1 MSNLPTYFYDTS
13 LVWQGKRR
21 GAASS
26 PGLPDLGFSA
36 PPEFHGEP
44 GLWTPEHLFVMA
56 AETCLMATFVAI
68 AEKSQL
74 AVRSYSSS
82 ARGQLHWIEMQG
94 YRFTVLEINAV
105 IEVENEADREKA
117 LRVLQKAERGCL
129 IARSINSQVK
139 VTSDIRVAQT
149 ANAGT

>member
-1 MSNLPTYFYDTS
+1 MSKLPTHFYETA

-21 GAASS
+21 GTASS

-36 PPEFHGEP
+36 PPEFNGEA
-44 GLWTPEHLFVMA
+44 GLWTPEHLFVTA

-74 AVRSYSSS
+74 AVRAYSSS
-82 ARGQLHWIEMQG
+82 ARGQLEWIEMQG
-94 YRFTVLEINAV
+94 YRFTVLEIKAL

-117 LRVLQKAERGCL
+117 LRILEKAEKGCL
-129 IARSINSQVK
+129 IARSIQSRVR
-139 VTSDIRVAQT
+139 VTGDARIAQI
-149 ANAGT
+149 AGA